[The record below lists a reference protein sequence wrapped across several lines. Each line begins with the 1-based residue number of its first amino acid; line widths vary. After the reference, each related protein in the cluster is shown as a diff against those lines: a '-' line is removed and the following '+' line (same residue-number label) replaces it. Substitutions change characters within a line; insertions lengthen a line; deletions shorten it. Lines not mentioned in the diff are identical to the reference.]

1 MLYQEKSG
9 LWDTLGRDL
18 KNYSST
24 KTVKHYRATKMDHQT
39 PIYEHEEKS
48 IAQTSESR
56 DSMYVLQEVLKEFSR
71 KHELLLMNI

>member
-1 MLYQEKSG
+1 
-9 LWDTLGRDL
+9 
-18 KNYSST
+18 
-24 KTVKHYRATKMDHQT
+24 MDHQT